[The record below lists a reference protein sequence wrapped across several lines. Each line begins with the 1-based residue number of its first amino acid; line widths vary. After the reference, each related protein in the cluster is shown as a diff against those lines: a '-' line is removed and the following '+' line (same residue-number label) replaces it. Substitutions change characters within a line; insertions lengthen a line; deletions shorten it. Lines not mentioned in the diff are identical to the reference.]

1 MRTATHAATA
11 RRRGRWV
18 LAAALGVL
26 ALFLGAAGWMGL
38 TPPSK
43 KPARTAPVITAT
55 VPVAGGTVPT
65 AARPT
70 HLRIPAID
78 VSATVTSLG
87 IHPDRTV
94 EVPARPDQAGWYRLG
109 SHPGEAGSAVILG
122 HVDSTHGPAVF
133 YRLRSLTRGD
143 EITVRA
149 SDGSVTHFEVTSIS
163 TYANADFPAQK
174 VYRSTGPPGL
184 ALVTCGGRY
193 DAAHGG
199 YQANVVVYA
208 DLVSAGPH

>member
-1 MRTATHAATA
+1 
-11 RRRGRWV
+11 V
-18 LAAALGVL
+18 LAAALGIV
-26 ALFLGAAGWMGL
+26 AVILGAAGWMGL

-43 KPARTAPVITAT
+43 ERTRAAPVTTTT
-55 VPVAGGTVPT
+55 VPVAVGTVLK

-87 IHPDRTV
+87 IHPDHTV
-94 EVPARPDQAGWYRLG
+94 EVPADPDQAGWYRLG

-133 YRLRSLTRGD
+133 YRLHSLTRGD

-149 SDGSVTHFEVTSIS
+149 SDGSVTHFEVASIS

-174 VYRSTGPPGL
+174 VYRSRGRPGL

-199 YQANVVVYA
+199 DQANVVVFA
-208 DLVSAGPH
+208 DLVGTGTR